1 MLASDVYDVVVIGA
15 GAGGMTAAA
24 VAAAEGLSVLLIEKT
39 EFIGGTTA
47 WSGGMVWIPV
57 NARMKH
63 AGIDDSLSNAADYL
77 AGTVPETENADLRAA
92 FLAHGPEA
100 VEYLE
105 ANTEV
110 RLQPVKTY
118 PDYYPEKPG
127 ATAGGRVLEPVTF
140 DGARLGVNFGRLRP
154 PLPEFTLFGGMMV
167 NRLDIPHLRKFGRSF
182 RSTLRSMRLVS
193 EYALQRLRAPRGTTL
208 HLGNALAARLY
219 ASLLARNV
227 DIWFG
232 ATVEHLVT
240 EGDAIRGVRIVDK
253 SGSRPMVARK
263 GVVLATGG
271 FSHDAGLRERFFPG
285 GAGAVSA
292 AAPGGS
298 GDGLHTAIAAGAS
311 VNTRV
316 ANAAYW
322 VPASL
327 FQRAD
332 GSQGVFPHTVT
343 DRAKPG
349 IIAVNASGR
358 RFVNEALSYHEF
370 VLAMLRDGND
380 AAGRSFY
387 LVCDR
392 RFLWTYGLGRI
403 RPFTLHLGRYIKSG
417 ELIEAPSIDT
427 LAVSIGVETSALS
440 TTVDKYNAHARVG
453 LDPEFGRGTSIYQRH
468 LGDAGHSPNPCVAPI
483 EQAPFYAL
491 RIYPADLGTAIGL
504 QTDCHARVL
513 RNNGT
518 VIAGLYACGNDMGS
532 IMNGNYPGRD
542 TRGDKHEA
550 RCHRFW
556 RQYIL
561 LHFRWQCRR
570 YRRAAR
576 GSRLWRGRADVLS
589 RPSLA
594 GRA

>member
-1 MLASDVYDVVVIGA
+1 MLASEAYDVVVIGA

-77 AGTVPETENADLRAA
+77 ASTVPETENADLRDA
-92 FLAHGPEA
+92 FLARGPEA

-118 PDYYPEKPG
+118 PDYYPDKPG

-140 DGARLGVNFGRLRP
+140 DGARLGANFGRLRP

-193 EYALQRLRAPRGTTL
+193 EYALQRLRARRGTTL

-232 ATVEHLVT
+232 ATVEHLLT
-240 EGDAIRGVRIVDK
+240 EGDAIRGVRVVDR
-253 SGSRPMVARK
+253 SGSRPIVARK

-271 FSHDAGLRERFFPG
+271 FSHDAGLRARFFPG
-285 GAGAVSA
+285 AAGAVSA

-298 GDGLHTAIAAGAS
+298 GDGLHAAIAAGAS
-311 VNTRV
+311 MNTRV
-316 ANAAYW
+316 ASPAYW

-349 IIAVNASGR
+349 VIAVNASGR

-380 AAGRSFY
+380 TTNRSFH

-417 ELIEAPSIDT
+417 ELIEAPGIDA
-427 LAVSIGVETSALS
+427 LADLIGVETSALS
-440 TTVDKYNAHARVG
+440 TTMDKYNAHARVG

-468 LGDAGHSPNPCVAPI
+468 LGDAAHSPNPCVAPM
-483 EQAPFYAL
+483 ERAPFYAL

-504 QTDCHARVL
+504 QTDRHARVL

-518 VIAGLYACGNDMGS
+518 AIAGLYACGNDMGS
-532 IMNGNYPGRD
+532 IMNGNYPGPGI
-542 TRGDKHEA
+542 TLGPA
-550 RCHRFW
+550 LTFG
-556 RQYIL
+556 YI
-561 LHFRWQCRR
+561 
-570 YRRAAR
+570 
-576 GSRLWRGRADVLS
+576 
-589 RPSLA
+589 A
-594 GRA
+594 GRHLTQTAPEVRAQEKGQEQGHQRGQA